1 MEDLINI
8 INKLYESEVKNQPF
22 DVLHSLGIHENN
34 HSRLLCALLKHNNNA
49 LLKNFVTDVLKI
61 DIEFGG
67 AVEINAFIYNID
79 ILINDNTKAIIIE
92 NKIYWAK
99 DQYNQIFNYIKTV
112 VGKKEIPKE
121 NIYVVYLTSDGK
133 KKIKN
138 LGHEDG
144 KIELMELEDNDRF
157 KQVNYRD
164 NILPWLSTIAESN
177 CNLNVYISY
186 LESHITGN
194 NPVEH
199 QIFKNIFQLL
209 VNNNQFEFKQCL
221 ELYEKEKGTIKDKK
235 NMKAYSFVRWILNN
249 KLYDYLA
256 TFFCGFEN
264 DKPWFRSHGN
274 ELYILF
280 YKIQWNTEWHIH
292 FEYILNIQKVT
303 LRLEIHFEKTN
314 SDKRVKSTK
323 KEFKKSRLPGTID
336 IPLNNDLTINE
347 ENRIEINSF
356 IKNTTQFLD
365 EQLMNKK

>member
-1 MEDLINI
+1 MEDLV
-8 INKLYESEVKNQPF
+8 NKIKELYESEFKNQPF
-22 DVLHSLGIHENN
+22 DVLNSLGIHENN
-34 HSRLLCALLKHNNNA
+34 HSRLLCELLKHNNKA
-49 LLKNFVTDVLKI
+49 LLTYFVTNVLGI

-67 AVEINAFIYNID
+67 DVEIEALKYNID

-99 DQYNQIFNYIKTV
+99 DQYNQILNYIKTV
-112 VGKKEIPKE
+112 VGKKAIPRKK
-121 NIYVVYLTSDGK
+121 IYVVYLTSDGK

-138 LGHEDG
+138 LGDEDG
-144 KIELMELEDNDRF
+144 KKELKELEDSGRF

-186 LESHITGN
+186 LESHITGT

-221 ELYEKEKGTIKDKK
+221 ELYEKEKGTIKDEK
-235 NMKAYSFVRWILNN
+235 NMNAYSFVRWILNN

-264 DKPWFRSHGN
+264 DKPWFRKRGD

-280 YKIQWNTEWHIH
+280 FKNEWNTEWYIH
-292 FEYILNIQKVT
+292 FEYILNTKDIS
-303 LRLEIHFEKTN
+303 LRLEIHFEKPN
-314 SDKRVKSTK
+314 SDKRVKSMK
-323 KEFKKSRLPGTID
+323 KVFQTSGLSESID
-336 IPLNNDLTINE
+336 ISLNDDLTID
-347 ENRIEINSF
+347 ENNRQEINSF
-356 IKNTTQFLD
+356 IEKTTAFIDNQLK
-365 EQLMNKK
+365 EQK